1 MFRVYLGFIGVFF
14 FNINFLDFYDLL
26 MRRFVRKKWMVVVF
40 VEYVFNLV
48 CYRIVSFKVLLRL
61 NKVRGIFKLM

>member
-26 MRRFVRKKWMVVVF
+26 MRRFVRKKWMLIVF
-40 VEYVFNLV
+40 VEYVYNLV

-61 NKVRGIFKLM
+61 NK